1 MSCKE
6 LIESL
11 RKAADERVRLLWQEA
26 EREAGAVE
34 AIAAKRLEQLV
45 REIDKKR
52 SVYAR
57 DQEIQAVSEAERQA
71 RYIRLSAEKELSA
84 RLYDIARVSLHELRG
99 KDYEAIFGE
108 MAREL
113 PALAW
118 RTVRVNPA
126 DVLLARTYFPGAELI
141 VDSTITGGMD
151 ASTADEAVR
160 IINTFEKRRERAWG
174 DMLPELIKDVYRAE
188 VSDGVSAAS

>member
-6 LIESL
+6 LIASL

-26 EREAGAVE
+26 EREAGAIE
-34 AIAAKRLEQLV
+34 AAAAQRLEKLRQDIG
-45 REIDKKR
+45 EKR

-57 DQEIQAVSEAERQA
+57 DKAVQAVSEAERRA
-71 RYIRLSAEKELSA
+71 RQVRLSAEKALSS
-84 RLYDIARVSLHELRG
+84 RLYDIARSSLHELRG
-99 KDYEAIFGE
+99 KDYEAVFGK

-126 DVLLARTYFPGAELI
+126 DRLLAGKHFPDAEI
-141 VDSTITGGMD
+141 VADSKITGGMD
-151 ASTADEAVR
+151 ASTEDGAVR
-160 IINTFEKRRERAWG
+160 IINTFEKRLERAWG
-174 DMLPELIKDVYRAE
+174 DMLPELIGDVYQTGA
-188 VSDGVSAAS
+188 SDGVTAAS